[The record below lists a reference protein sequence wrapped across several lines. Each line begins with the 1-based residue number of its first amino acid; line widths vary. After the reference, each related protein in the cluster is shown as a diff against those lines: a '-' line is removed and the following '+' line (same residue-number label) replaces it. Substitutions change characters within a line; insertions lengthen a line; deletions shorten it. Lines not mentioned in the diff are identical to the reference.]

1 MKSQTSLIAS
11 QCRLE
16 QWAKQIHDCQNHP
29 ADMQVSEWCEMNGTT
44 TANYYYR
51 LRRVREACITEY
63 QNTQPAFVELPA
75 AQEPETVS
83 AGIQPCVV
91 FKCKNGMTLEIL
103 SSATPEFLKTLI
115 GAIAY
120 AE

>member
-11 QCRLE
+11 QCRLQ
-16 QWAKQIHDCQNHP
+16 QWAKQIHDCQNRP
-29 ADMQVSEWCEMNGTT
+29 ADMQVSEWCEMNGIT

-63 QNTQPAFVELPA
+63 QNTQPAFVELSVA
-75 AQEPETVS
+75 HAQEPDPVS
-83 AGIQPCVV
+83 TCAIL
-91 FKCKNGMTLEIL
+91 KCKNGMTLEIL

-115 GAIAY
+115 GVTAY